1 MKRQIVSLVGVLGLL
16 LVAACANAQS
26 VNLKADVPFDFTV
39 GKSILPAGAYS
50 IQSLNTGTGH
60 ALAIRGKDSSTNMM
74 AAANNAETLNA
85 SPNSRLVFHK
95 YGDQYFL
102 SQIWLQG
109 EKVGRQFTASRR
121 EAEIAKSV
129 QTSEDVIVL
138 AALR

>member
-1 MKRQIVSLVGVLGLL
+1 MKRQIASVLGVFGLL

-26 VNLKADVPFDFTV
+26 VNVNANVPFNFTV
-39 GKSILPAGAYS
+39 AKSTLPAGEYN
-50 IQSLNTGTGH
+50 IQSLVSATGSV
-60 ALAIRGKDSSTNMM
+60 LAIRGDAGKNML
-74 AAANNAETLNA
+74 ASANTAETLNA

-109 EKVGRQFTASRR
+109 ENVGRQFTIGRR
-121 EAEIAKSV
+121 EAEMASV
-129 QTSEDVIVL
+129 KTSEDVIVL